1 MIISII
7 AQIRFFRQMNE
18 RRKYGTSIT
27 RWRLIPAGEIDD
39 QFNLSIF
46 LLEVQ
51 ENFTG

>member
-1 MIISII
+1 
-7 AQIRFFRQMNE
+7 MNE
-18 RRKYGTSIT
+18 RRKYDAVIT

-39 QFNLSIF
+39 QLHLSIF